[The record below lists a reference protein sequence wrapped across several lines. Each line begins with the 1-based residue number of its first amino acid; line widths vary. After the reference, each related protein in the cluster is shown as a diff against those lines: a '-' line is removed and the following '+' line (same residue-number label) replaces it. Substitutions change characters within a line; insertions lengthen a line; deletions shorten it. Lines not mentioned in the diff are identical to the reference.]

1 VVGRCISLCC
11 RCLCAQVETKYVV
24 RTLEGQLRVG
34 SAKKTIL
41 KALASAFAFS
51 LTALPKTAQPDG
63 RNIKQRKR
71 LEAAMAAANTAV
83 QDCFAQH
90 PNLADLCNALWQL
103 KEAKVNAMASATA
116 CSSVALNLPDVMD
129 DGDRCWERLKV
140 LCPLSAGV
148 PVEAMLGQITR
159 NFDAMSARAVA
170 GERFTCE
177 WKYDG
182 QRGQIHRMASGEVR
196 IFSRHSQDTTDKMDE
211 IAAMFR
217 DDTPSGTLTPC

>member
-1 VVGRCISLCC
+1 MT
-11 RCLCAQVETKYVV
+11 AQVETKYVV

-41 KALASAFAFS
+41 KALASAFA
-51 LTALPKTAQPDG
+51 LTIATLTKTGPAEGSNTQY
-63 RNIKQRKR
+63 RKK
-71 LEAAMAAANTAV
+71 LEAAMAAANTAT

-90 PNLADLCNALWQL
+90 PNLVDLCDALWQL
-103 KEAKVNAMASATA
+103 KEDRAKAVANATNRSIVA
-116 CSSVALNLPDVMD
+116 CSVSKCGDNAVTD
-129 DGDRCWERLKV
+129 DTRCWNRLKS

-170 GERFTCE
+170 GERFSCE

-217 DDTPSGTLTPC
+217 DDSPFGTSKLP

>member
-1 VVGRCISLCC
+1 M
-11 RCLCAQVETKYVV
+11 V

-41 KALASAFAFS
+41 KALAFAFAF
-51 LTALPKTAQPDG
+51 ALATPPKNAQLVDS
-63 RNIKQRKR
+63 NTKHRKR
-71 LEAAMAAANTAV
+71 LEVAMAAANTAV

-90 PNLADLCNALWQL
+90 PNLADLCDALWQL
-103 KEAKVNAMASATA
+103 KEARVNAMTSVTMRA
-116 CSSVALNLPDVMD
+116 SVADSSPDGGDNAVVLD
-129 DGDRCWERLKV
+129 DGDKCWERLKV

-170 GERFTCE
+170 GERFSCE

-217 DDTPSGTLTPC
+217 DDSPFGTSKLP